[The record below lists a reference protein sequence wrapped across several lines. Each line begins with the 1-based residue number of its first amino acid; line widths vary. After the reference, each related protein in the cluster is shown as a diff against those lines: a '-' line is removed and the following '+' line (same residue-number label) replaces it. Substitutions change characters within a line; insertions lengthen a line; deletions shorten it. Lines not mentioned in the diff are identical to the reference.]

1 MPTKIEMK
9 KDLREY
15 KRLRAKAKYYE
26 EKRDS
31 CKTELAGID
40 KDLKELQKRREELLK
55 EQDIIDA
62 RANEKEKILK
72 EKIAKW
78 HAQYSLVNTE

>member
-1 MPTKIEMK
+1 M
-9 KDLREY
+9 
-15 KRLRAKAKYYE
+15 
-26 EKRDS
+26 
-31 CKTELAGID
+31 ELAVID

-62 RANEKEKILK
+62 RANEKEKVLK

-78 HAQYSLVNTE
+78 NSRY

>member
-1 MPTKIEMK
+1 M
-9 KDLREY
+9 
-15 KRLRAKAKYYE
+15 
-26 EKRDS
+26 
-31 CKTELAGID
+31 ELAGID

-78 HAQYSLVNTE
+78 HAQYSIVNTE